1 MTSCLILALHFG
13 NSQAGEDLSVDNG
26 SCFGGDD
33 LSGGD
38 DGSGDGGQPQSRED
52 G

>member
-13 NSQAGEDLSVDNG
+13 NSQAGEDPSVDNG